1 MLQLSSAQRRELR
14 ARAHN
19 LNPVVSIAENGLTD
33 AVLKEIDNCLK
44 AHELI
49 KIRVYGDSREDRIAA
64 VIAERAAIS
73 AGMLSPQTLREIAER
88 QVAHDEKL
96 EAAEAKESA
105 KAAEP
110 EESAKSTKPG
120 ATK

>member
-1 MLQLSSAQRRELR
+1 M
-14 ARAHN
+14 
-19 LNPVVSIAENGLTD
+19 AEKKSE
-33 AVLKEIDNCLK
+33 APAKP
-44 AHELI
+44 
-49 KIRVYGDSREDRIAA
+49 SREDRIAA

-96 EAAEAKESA
+96 EAAEAEESA
-105 KAAEP
+105 KAAKA
-110 EESAKSTKPG
+110 EESAKTAKPT